1 MVIFVGVDWA
11 EDDHD
16 VTVMDP
22 DGRVLAHA
30 RVPEGLAGVGRL
42 HALVGE
48 HAEDPGAVVVGI
60 ETDRGLLVGS
70 LVAAGYQVY
79 AVNPRSVDRYR
90 DRHGVSGAKSDGRDS
105 KILADMVRTDRHNL
119 RPVAGDSDLAEA
131 VKITARAHQN
141 LIWTRQRQVNTL
153 RSALREYYPGALA
166 AFGTDLA
173 HRDALAVLA
182 KAPTPELGRRLS
194 TAQIASAL
202 RRAGRRRHVDARA
215 AAIRDALRAPQL
227 AASTAVADAY
237 GDTTKALV
245 GVIAA
250 LTAQIGELEA
260 ALADRFEQHPDA
272 DILRSLPRLGIV
284 LGARVLGEFG
294 DDPNR
299 YADAKARKNYAGS
312 SPITKQSGKTKV
324 VLARFVRNRRLA
336 DALTWWAFCSLTTSP
351 GARAFYDRHRA
362 AGDTHH
368 QALRALSNRWVG
380 ILHGCLRHRATYDE
394 QTAWGHRDEEPAIA
408 A

>member
-1 MVIFVGVDWA
+1 
-11 EDDHD
+11 
-16 VTVMDP
+16 
-22 DGRVLAHA
+22 
-30 RVPEGLAGVGRL
+30 VPEGLAVGRL
-42 HALVGE
+42 HGLVGE
-48 HAEDPGAVVVGI
+48 HAEDPSEVVVGI

-70 LVAAGYQVY
+70 LLAAGYQVY

-90 DRHGVSGAKSDGRDS
+90 DRHGLSGAKSDGRDS
-105 KILADMVRTDRHNL
+105 KTLADMARTDRHNL
-119 RPVAGDSDLAEA
+119 RRIAGDSELAEA

-141 LIWTRQRQVNTL
+141 LIWTRQRQVNAL

-173 HRDALAVLA
+173 HPDALAVLA

-202 RRAGRRRHVDARA
+202 RKAGRQRNVDARA

-227 AASTAVADAY
+227 AAPAAVADAY
-237 GDTTKALV
+237 GDTAKALV
-245 GVIAA
+245 GVIGA

-272 DILRSLPRLGIV
+272 KILRSLPGVGIV
-284 LGARVLGEFG
+284 LGARVLGEFE

-299 YADAKARKNYAGS
+299 YADAKARKNYAGR
-312 SPITKQSGKTKV
+312 SPITKQSGKSRV

-336 DALTWWAFCSLTTSP
+336 DALTWWAFCSLSASP

-362 AGDTHH
+362 AGDTHQ

-380 ILHGCLRHRATYDE
+380 VLHGCLRHRSTYSE
-394 QTAWGHRDEEPAIA
+394 ATAWGHRQEESAIA